1 MIKLLE
7 IAVTM
12 LVLMVGNKVSEHYKP
27 AMLELHL
34 SNGRILDVMVDKKND
49 YSCPKHCASI
59 HFHNALVSK
68 NNINDSNYTILYKN
82 NNNLPLTLN
91 GIDIVNILEIKEKK
105 IIKNRKRTTNT
116 KKEKLELSVF
126 IQRYN

>member
-34 SNGRILDVMVDKKND
+34 SNGQILDVMVDKKNN
-49 YSCPKHCASI
+49 YSCPKYCASN
-59 HFHNALVSK
+59 HFHNTLVSK
-68 NNINDSNYTILYKN
+68 NDINHSNYTILYQKN
-82 NNNLPLTLN
+82 NTVPLSLN
-91 GIDIVNILEIKEKK
+91 GLDIINIFEIKEEK
-105 IIKNRKRTTNT
+105 IIKNKKRSTNI
-116 KKEKLELSVF
+116 KKEKLELSSF